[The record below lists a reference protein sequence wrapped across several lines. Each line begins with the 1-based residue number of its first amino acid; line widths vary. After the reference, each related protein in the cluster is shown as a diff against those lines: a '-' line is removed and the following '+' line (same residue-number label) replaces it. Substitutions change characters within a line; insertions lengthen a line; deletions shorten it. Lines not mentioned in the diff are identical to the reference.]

1 MEEASQNS
9 TSQSGQSQLRRSH
22 RNKMISGVSGG
33 LGEYFAIDPTV
44 VRIAFVLL
52 AFFNGVGLIVYLLLW
67 LIMPSEGQAGLHGR
81 QQVRVSAQEVSDTV
95 QSQWQK
101 LNSQQNQNWWGWL
114 LIAIGV
120 LFIAINF
127 NLFYFI
133 DFDQLWPLA
142 IIGVGLFLLI
152 KRR

>member
-1 MEEASQNS
+1 
-9 TSQSGQSQLRRSH
+9 
-22 RNKMISGVSGG
+22 MIGGVSGG

-67 LIMPSEGQAGLHGR
+67 LIMPSEGQAGLDGR

>member
-22 RNKMISGVSGG
+22 RNKMIGGVSGG

-67 LIMPSEGQAGLHGR
+67 LIMPSEGQAGLDGR

>member
-67 LIMPSEGQAGLHGR
+67 LIMPSEGQAGLDGR

>member
-22 RNKMISGVSGG
+22 RNKMIGGVSGG

-67 LIMPSEGQAGLHGR
+67 LIMPSEGQAGLDGR

-120 LFIAINF
+120 LFIAIIF

>member
-22 RNKMISGVSGG
+22 RNKMIGGVSGG

-67 LIMPSEGQAGLHGR
+67 LIMPSEGQAGLDGR
-81 QQVRVSAQEVSDTV
+81 QQVRVSTQEVSDTV

-142 IIGVGLFLLI
+142 IIGVRIFLLI